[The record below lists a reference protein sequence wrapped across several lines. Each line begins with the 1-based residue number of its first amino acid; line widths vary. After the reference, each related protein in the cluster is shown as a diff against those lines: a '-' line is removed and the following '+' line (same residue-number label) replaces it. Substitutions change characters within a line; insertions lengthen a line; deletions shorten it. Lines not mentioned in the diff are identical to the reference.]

1 MKIIKPQRL
10 GLLTH
15 TFENDGRAYFVI
27 TAMAYYAFGEE
38 DRPLHEAAMW
48 TMIPE
53 EAGPQTV
60 FDAGMTKQRA
70 EVLVAGKALAL
81 GGKPVPARSVRLRV
95 LRGTRALVEKELYV
109 VGDRRWEL
117 GGPSDPEPFV
127 QMPVAWERAFGGQDF
142 PDNPLGKGA
151 APVEVD
157 GKKVHFLPNIEDPK
171 RLVRKKGE
179 RAAPVCFAPVDQTWP
194 ARMRKAGT
202 YDDEWL
208 KTRFPGLAADIDWT
222 FFNAAPEDQQI
233 QGYFTGE
240 ETFEVHG
247 MNAAETVVSTRL
259 PRLRPRLF
267 ILQRRNG
274 EEAFREAAARIDTV
288 WLFPNA
294 KRAVVLYRGML
305 EVEEDDA
312 ADVVHVVA
320 AFERPG
326 EPRSPTHYRSVIDK
340 RNDKKHGAI
349 YALADDDLM
358 PSRASDDPKTEAPEE
373 TFNDMMGVVERENL
387 LQKRLE
393 KQADK
398 ELEAMRAEFLAAG
411 FDPKKVDAHIE
422 EQRQKQKQVEPPK
435 DPAELVAFLER
446 VEGES
451 EAAKKQ
457 ADEVQ
462 AQLEA
467 EARAELEKIGV
478 DYDETVKRTKG
489 QGGGPPKF
497 SADKELA
504 WLRDQAELG
513 RNAGVPLPHAEAKLA
528 DPAFEKTLRETEEK
542 LFEVYR
548 RYGHLSPSAS
558 SKDAEESRAFRQSIE
573 AALDRNE
580 SLAGR
585 DFTGVDFA
593 GIDLSGADLTRA
605 LLEQANLAGA
615 KLRGANLT
623 DAMLARANLEG
634 ADLDGAKLV
643 GTNLGFANLKKA
655 KLSGGVDCA
664 GAIFWKAELEEAKLP
679 EAKLEGAQFIET
691 NLAKADLA
699 GASGAK
705 ALFLK
710 VRLDEANFARAA
722 LREAIFLESTVE
734 KANYAGADLGEATF
748 VKVRGDGASFAGA
761 SLEGARMVLET
772 SFAGADFRGARFKR
786 TCMRTTG
793 FAGADFT
800 AAEMPEVDF
809 SECDL
814 SGAKMRG
821 VMADG
826 SLFIRTNLSGADLVA
841 ASLKM
846 VILQKAKL
854 WGTDLRGANLFRSDM
869 AKVKLDTKTNLRDA
883 LLTEVRVVPERRRP
897 EGAS

>member
-15 TFENDGRAYFVI
+15 TFENDGRSYFVI
-27 TAMAYYAFGEE
+27 TAMAYCAFGEE

-70 EVLVAGKALAL
+70 EVLVAGKAMAL
-81 GGKPVPARSVRLRV
+81 GGKPVPARSVRLRA
-95 LRGTRALVEKELYV
+95 LRGGRALVDKELYV

-117 GGPSDPEPFV
+117 NGPSAPEPFV
-127 QMPVAWERAFGGQDF
+127 QMPVAWERAFGGSDF
-142 PDNPLGKGA
+142 PDNPLGKGF
-151 APVEVD
+151 APVDVD
-157 GKKVHFLPNIEDPK
+157 GKKMHFLPNVEDPK
-171 RLVRKKGE
+171 RLVMKKGD
-179 RAAPVCFAPVDQTWP
+179 RPAPVGFGPVDQTWP

-247 MNAAETVVSTRL
+247 MNAAENVVSTRL

-267 ILQRRNG
+267 ILQRKNG
-274 EEAFREAAARIDTV
+274 VEVFREAAARIDTI
-288 WLFPNA
+288 WLFPNV
-294 KRAVVLYRGML
+294 KRAVTLFRGML
-305 EVEEDDA
+305 EIEEDDG

-326 EPRSPTHYRSVIDK
+326 EPRSPEHYRSVIDK

-349 YALADDDLM
+349 YLLADDDLM
-358 PSRASDDPKTEAPEE
+358 PSRSPDDPKTEAPEE
-373 TFNDMMGVVERENL
+373 KFNDMIAVVEREDL
-387 LQKRLE
+387 LQKRIE
-393 KQADK
+393 KQSEK
-398 ELEAMRAEFLAAG
+398 EMAAMRESFISAG
-411 FDPKKVDAHIE
+411 FDPKMVDAKIE
-422 EQRQKQKQVEPPK
+422 EERKKQIVPPT
-435 DPAELVAFLER
+435 DPSEMVAFMER
-446 VEGES
+446 IDAETEK
-451 EAAKKQ
+451 AKKQ
-457 ADEVQ
+457 ADEVH
-462 AQLEA
+462 AQMEA
-467 EARAELEKIGV
+467 EARASLEKAGV
-478 DYDETVKRTKG
+478 DFDETVKRTKG

-497 SADKELA
+497 SADKELE
-504 WLRDQAELG
+504 WLRDRVELC
-513 RNAGVPLPHAEAKLA
+513 RNAGVRVPEAEAQLA
-528 DPAFEKTLRETEEK
+528 DPEYEKGLREVEEK
-542 LFEVYR
+542 LFDVYR
-548 RYGHLSPSAS
+548 RYGHMSPPAS
-558 SKDAEESRAFRQSIE
+558 PKGPEESRTFRASLQ
-573 AALDRNE
+573 AALDRKE

-585 DFTGVDFA
+585 DLTGVDLA
-593 GIDLSGADLTRA
+593 GIDLSGADLKRA
-605 LLEQANLAGA
+605 LLEKANLAGA
-615 KLRGANLT
+615 ILRGADLT

-655 KLSGGVDCA
+655 KLSGGIDCT
-664 GAIFWKAELEEAKLP
+664 GAVFWQADLEEAVLAG
-679 EAKLEGAQFIET
+679 AKLEGAQFMET
-691 NLAKADLA
+691 NLSKADLS
-699 GASGAK
+699 GASASK

-710 VRLDEANFARAA
+710 ARLDETNLARAA
-722 LREAIFLESTVE
+722 LVEAIFLESTLE
-734 KANYAGADLGEATF
+734 KANFAKADLGDVTF

-761 SLEGARMVLET
+761 SLVGARMVLET

-786 TCMRTTG
+786 TCMRTTV

-800 AAEMPEVDF
+800 SAEMPEVDF
-809 SECDL
+809 SECDMTD
-814 SGAKMRG
+814 AKMRG

-826 SLFIRTNLSGADLVA
+826 SLFIRTNLTNVDLVA
-841 ASLKM
+841 SSLKM
-846 VILQKAKL
+846 AILQKAKL

-869 AKVKLDTKTNLRDA
+869 AKVKLDSKTNLKDA